1 MYFSSKNS
9 TGDFSMNYAKTT
21 LLLGAL
27 TCILV
32 LLGQFI
38 GGTNGAIGFF
48 IFAAIMNFVSYWFS
62 DKIVLMTCRAKQI
75 SEEEAPMLYRVVRN
89 LSEKASLPMPKVY
102 IVDSPS
108 PNAFATGRNPNHA
121 SVAATTG
128 ILQMLSEDELEGVMA
143 HELAHVKNRDILISS
158 IAATIAGAI
167 SMIGSALQWGAMFGG
182 AGRDDDDRG
191 GMLGALAMAI
201 VAPIAAMIIQLAISR
216 SREYAADA
224 EGARI
229 SHKPLSLAHALGKL
243 ENGVK
248 MIPMQGGNPSTAHLF
263 IVNPFRGGLMGL
275 FSTHPPMEERIRRLE
290 ELAKEM

>member
-1 MYFSSKNS
+1 
-9 TGDFSMNYAKTT
+9 MNYVKTT
-21 LLLGAL
+21 LLLGIL

-38 GGTNGAIGFF
+38 GGTQGAIGFF

-62 DKIVLMTCRAKQI
+62 DKIVLMTCRAKEI
-75 SEEEAPMLYRVVRN
+75 AETDAPVLYRVVRR
-89 LSEKASLPMPKVY
+89 LSEQADLPMPKVY
-102 IVDSPS
+102 IVNNPQ
-108 PNAFATGRNPNHA
+108 PNAFATGRNPKHA

-167 SMIGSALQWGAMFGG
+167 TMIGNALQWGAMFGG
-182 AGRDDDDRG
+182 GRDDDNRG
-191 GMLGALAMAI
+191 GMLGMIAMAI
-201 VAPIAAMIIQLAISR
+201 LAPIAAMIVQLAISR

-224 EGARI
+224 AGARL
-229 SHKPLSLAHALGKL
+229 SRKPLSLAHALGKL
-243 ENGVK
+243 ENAVK

-263 IVNPFRGGLMGL
+263 IVNPFRGGLLGL
-275 FSTHPPMEERIRRLE
+275 FSTHPPMEKRIKRLE
-290 ELAKEM
+290 QLAREIA

>member
-1 MYFSSKNS
+1 
-9 TGDFSMNYAKTT
+9 MNYAKTT
-21 LLLGAL
+21 LLLGIL

-32 LLGQFI
+32 VLGQFI

-48 IFAAIMNFVSYWFS
+48 IFAAVINFVSYWFS

-75 SEEEAPMLYRVVRN
+75 SEADAPVLFRVVRR
-89 LSEKASLPMPKVY
+89 LTESASLPMPKIF
-102 IVDSPS
+102 IVDDPS
-108 PNAFATGRNPNHA
+108 PNAFATGRNPAHA

-128 ILQMLSEDELEGVMA
+128 ILSILGEDELEGVMA

-167 SMIGSALQWGAMFGG
+167 TMIGNALQWGAMFGG
-182 AGRDDDDRG
+182 ASAGRDDDNRG

-201 VAPIAAMIIQLAISR
+201 LAPIAAMIVQLAISR

-229 SHKPLSLAHALGKL
+229 SRKPLSLAHALGKL
-243 ENGVK
+243 ENAVK
-248 MIPMQGGNPSTAHLF
+248 MIPMQSGNPSTAHLF
-263 IVNPFRGGLMGL
+263 IVNPFRGGLLGL

-290 ELAKEM
+290 ELAREIA